1 MRFRHKFRLSTQ
13 FVDRTKTV
21 ISQHRRVHSSWTFI
35 KTNWGLFAD
44 NFSSYPLS
52 SPLSQSSQYS
62 MDSGFLEQVSTS
74 PTQMTAISYQ
84 QTTNVANTVLNN
96 HSLQSYNSYNGK
108 FWGKIPS
115 RFLPFHSIYWPLC
128 LREIF
133 ANITCSITS
142 FRLNEYLIALLVS
155 LLTEFNTMPNS
166 FQDFYQGSHAPVTIS
181 LPPHFS
187 PSAVVPTNTF
197 SPRES
202 LT

>member
-1 MRFRHKFRLSTQ
+1 M
-13 FVDRTKTV
+13 
-21 ISQHRRVHSSWTFI
+21 
-35 KTNWGLFAD
+35 KTNCSLFAD
-44 NFSSYPLS
+44 NFSSHPLS

-74 PTQMTAISYQ
+74 PTQMTAILYQ
-84 QTTNVANTVLNN
+84 QTSSAASTVSNN

-108 FWGKIPS
+108 FWEKIPS
-115 RFLPFHSIYWPLC
+115 RFLSFHSIYCPLC
-128 LREIF
+128 LREIIE
-133 ANITCSITS
+133 NITCLNTS
-142 FRLNEYLIALLVS
+142 FRLNEFLIALLVF

-202 LT
+202 LP